1 MQSPA
6 TPVLSWTSRPGHL
19 QVWGKRPEVGQKLL
33 QIWQRC
39 AMVRLVRVETDPALN
54 DNDQAVPV
62 DPVLN
67 TRIPTTVEVFA
78 THCENFDF
86 QEHSVLCSSFS
97 SPCFAP
103 AVQL

>member
-1 MQSPA
+1 
-6 TPVLSWTSRPGHL
+6 
-19 QVWGKRPEVGQKLL
+19 
-33 QIWQRC
+33 
-39 AMVRLVRVETDPALN
+39 MVRLVRVEADPTLN

-86 QEHSVLCSSFS
+86 QEHSV
-97 SPCFAP
+97 
-103 AVQL
+103 